1 MGYFSQKK
9 KQKRVNHFLAL
20 SLSIIAML
28 LFSGFFFS
36 ESSLSRWVDAY
47 RFQIYALTVLLLI
60 YALFYQKTVSIV
72 VALGL
77 LIFNYTLLSADANL
91 FFNSQVKGNNTLN
104 LSYHRGKTSFPDLVT
119 AINEP
124 SKRMGTI
131 RLAPGYDAIFLTF
144 NSDNRIFTLINLD
157 FERINPRQATLAYE
171 NLSEFVGGR
180 DEPVLI
186 VGDFGVPA
194 WSPVFKSFL
203 RQTGLQV
210 KNHIL
215 LTDGYK
221 VFSPLAVPTI
231 NLLAYKNVGISKI
244 SYQHSQNGEPLLI
257 KFDLNWK

>member
-9 KQKRVNHFLAL
+9 KQKRVNFFLAL

-28 LFSGFFFS
+28 LFNGFFFS

-91 FFNSQVKGNNTLN
+91 FFNSQVKGNNKLS
-104 LSYHRGKTSFPDLVT
+104 LSYHRGKTSFPELLS

-131 RLAPGYDAIFLTF
+131 HLAPGYDAVFLTF
-144 NSDNRIFTLINLD
+144 KSDDRIFTLINLD
-157 FERINPRQATLAYE
+157 FDRIDPHHAALVYE
-171 NLSEFVGGR
+171 NLSEFVSGR

-186 VGDFGVPA
+186 VGDFGLPA

-221 VFSPLAVPTI
+221 IFAPLSSPTI
-231 NLLAYKNVGISKI
+231 NLLAYKNVGISQI
-244 SYQHSQNGEPLLI
+244 SYQQPQDSQPLLI
-257 KFDLNWK
+257 KFDLDLK